1 MTSVRAAVIEDI
13 ALIRELCFSVWPQT
27 FAGIISQEQINYML
41 EMMYSTQALTKQ
53 MEDEGACFIIVYA
66 DDIPQGFASYGQES
80 NNNWKLH
87 KLYVLPQAQGKGLG
101 KVMIDYIIRAIQP
114 LGAKTLLL
122 QVNRHNKAKQFYD
135 KLGFKVLKMADF
147 DIGRGYFM
155 NDYVMALSI

>member
-1 MTSVRAAVIEDI
+1 
-13 ALIRELCFSVWPQT
+13 
-27 FAGIISQEQINYML
+27 
-41 EMMYSTQALTKQ
+41 
-53 MEDEGACFIIVYA
+53 
-66 DDIPQGFASYGQES
+66 
-80 NNNWKLH
+80 
-87 KLYVLPQAQGKGLG
+87 
-101 KVMIDYIIRAIQP
+101 MIDYIIRAIQP